1 MGLRKNAE
9 TLGCFSEPLFYYAR
23 LSNRKSLHLGGAF
36 HLILQTM
43 KQFKLNIVNRENTG
57 RGVARRLRAEGNI
70 PAVVYSKGKSRS
82 ISLSVVEFRDL
93 KRSIGGGAALIELVD
108 EKGETALTSIQ
119 EIQRNAFK
127 NCINHIDFLEVA
139 RGESFVAQV
148 PVHLIN
154 EAEATGVKN
163 EGGVIDHKTH
173 SVEIRCR
180 PSKLP
185 AHVEVDV
192 QGLAVGDAIHISD
205 LAAIEG
211 VEYLGNSIQVIVSC
225 QPPTVAVEATET
237 VEEVAAD
244 EVPAS
249 MVKDDDAAE
258 GDDAK

>member
-1 MGLRKNAE
+1 
-9 TLGCFSEPLFYYAR
+9 
-23 LSNRKSLHLGGAF
+23 
-36 HLILQTM
+36 M

-70 PAVVYSKGKSRS
+70 PACVYSKGNSRS
-82 ISLSVVEFRDL
+82 ISLSVVEYRDL

-108 EKGETALTSIQ
+108 EKGETALVNIQ
-119 EIQRNAFK
+119 EVQRNAFK

-154 EAEATGVKN
+154 ESEATGVKN
-163 EGGVIDHKTH
+163 DGGVIDHKTH

-185 AHVEVDV
+185 DHVEVDV
-192 QGLAVGDAIHISD
+192 KDLAVGDAIHISD

-211 VEYLGNSIQVIVSC
+211 VEFLGNDIQVIVSC
-225 QPPTVAVEATET
+225 QPPTVAVEATEA

-249 MVKDDDAAE
+249 KVKDDDAAE
-258 GDDAK
+258 GDSK